1 MTTQTLSPPE
11 LSTLR
16 IEIDGE
22 IGTLTLD
29 RPDVFNAMSPDMI
42 GELTVA
48 FAWLADRASLRG
60 LIVTGAGRAFSA
72 GGDVNWFREGVESDE
87 HDLPSEVRRGA
98 EVLHQ
103 AIVDLRR
110 IPYPV
115 IAAVNGAAAGAGFS
129 LALACDIR
137 IAADSAFFAPAY
149 GRIGASPDGGM
160 TYFLPRVVGPS
171 RALEILLEDPNM
183 SAQDALAEH
192 LVSAVVPADELMA
205 RAREK
210 AEELGAKA
218 PHYVRMAKLLTQ
230 QSIENSLTDHLQL
243 ERHGI
248 ADSMGT
254 EDLRTGV
261 QAFFAGEKPE
271 FEGH

>member
-1 MTTQTLSPPE
+1 MTTETLSPPE
-11 LSTLR
+11 LETLR

-22 IGTLTLD
+22 IGILTLD
-29 RPDVFNAMSPDMI
+29 RPEVFNAMSPEMI

-48 FAWLADRASLRG
+48 FAWLADRAPLRA
-60 LIVTGAGRAFSA
+60 LIVTGAGKAFCA
-72 GGDVNWFREGVESDE
+72 GGDVNWFQEGVESE
-87 HDLPSEVRRGA
+87 EIDLPSDVRRGA

-103 AIVDLRR
+103 AIIDLRR

-115 IAAVNGAAAGAGFS
+115 IAALNGPAAGAGFS
-129 LALACDIR
+129 LALACDFR
-137 IAADSAFFAPAY
+137 IAAEEATLAIAY

-171 RALEILLEDPNM
+171 RALELLLNDPNLK
-183 SAQDALAEH
+183 ARDALTER
-192 LVSAVVPADELMA
+192 LVSEVVPGAELMD

-210 AEELGAKA
+210 AEKLAAKA
-218 PHYVRMAKLLTQ
+218 PHYVRMAKLLCGT
-230 QSIENSLTDHLQL
+230 SIENSLADHLQV

-261 QAFFAGEKPE
+261 EAFFAGETPE
-271 FEGH
+271 FNGR